1 MKVKLFT
8 PFRTIVALLFF
19 SCTKDELENSL
30 ESRHKSTKNNL
41 KLDEFANKNIVENI
55 VVNWETFSKI
65 EKQGF
70 EIYEIGITETDEVK
84 ITSKLFQ
91 ESLQYELIAI
101 KKML

>member
-1 MKVKLFT
+1 LL
-8 PFRTIVALLFF
+8 ALLFF

-70 EIYEIGITETDEVK
+70 EIYEIGITETDEV
-84 ITSKLFQ
+84 TSSYFRKAYNM
-91 ESLQYELIAI
+91 SLLRL

>member
-1 MKVKLFT
+1 LL
-8 PFRTIVALLFF
+8 ALLFF

-70 EIYEIGITETDEVK
+70 EIYEIELLK
-84 ITSKLFQ
+84 RMKLPQ
-91 ESLQYELIAI
+91 VISGKLTI
-101 KKML
+101 